1 MNNMLMSI
9 FNKIQPMRDN
19 LLSCLK
25 PEDINNLCA
34 ATNSELTYIEKI
46 KYMTIVRLL
55 PLNLASLQK
64 IISKQGEVYI
74 ISQNIKQ
81 LNDIL
86 NSYIKLDKDIKNSV
100 SVLIIILGKV
110 KESIETSDKGIIG
123 HNPLQ
128 HLKHTNSYKDEWLCT
143 DTFIFANKTQT
154 DGTNRFNK
162 DTKLNTSGLL
172 NVGNIY
178 LEKKTNIHIVRSECV
193 CLCKDS
199 ITTHDAN
206 YSVYN
211 NGDDERRY
219 YATAFDKNIF
229 INAGLEN
236 IMLRTI

>member
-1 MNNMLMSI
+1 MNI
-9 FNKIQPMRDN
+9 FNRIQPIRDN

-25 PEDINNLCA
+25 PEDINNLCV
-34 ATNSELTYIEKI
+34 ATDSELTYIERI

-64 IISKQGEVYI
+64 VISEQGEVYI
-74 ISQNIKQ
+74 ISQHIKQ
-81 LNDIL
+81 LNNIL
-86 NSYIKLDKDIKNSV
+86 NSYIKLNKDIKNLA
-100 SVLIIILGKV
+100 SVLIIILDKV
-110 KESIETSDKGIIG
+110 KESIEISDKETIG

-128 HLKHTNSYKDEWLCT
+128 HLKYINSYKNEWLCT
-143 DTFIFANKTQT
+143 DTFTFANKTQT
-154 DGTNRFNK
+154 DDTNRFNK
-162 DTKLNTSGLL
+162 DNKLNTSGLL

-178 LEKKTNIHIVRSECV
+178 LEKKTNMHIVRSECV

-211 NGDDERRY
+211 SDDDKRLY

-229 INAGLEN
+229 ISAGLQN